1 MYIYIYIYIYIY
13 NTLYDINILVIIDFK
28 KYIAYLKLE

>member
-1 MYIYIYIYIYIY
+1 MYIYIYIYIY

-28 KYIAYLKLE
+28 KYIAYLKIE